1 MSDIARNRVETLRF
15 LLNEAFMLGMIAVIA
30 GILTA
35 AMVIQYAY
43 GELPCPLCLLQRVAM
58 LGVCFGIMQSFR
70 HGFSDRNLGYSL
82 LFSVFL
88 LVVATRQTLL
98 DIYPRPGHE
107 YVGSAVLG
115 LHMPVWSI
123 LIALA
128 LITAVAVKLCVV
140 GTEDGA
146 RPPERKSL
154 VGRLA
159 TVLSLYM
166 IALALINLGS
176 VVVQCGLGQ
185 CHTTGYALLK

>member
-1 MSDIARNRVETLRF
+1 MSAIIRRGLEALRF
-15 LLNEAFMLGMIAVIA
+15 LLNEAFMLGMMATIA

-70 HGFSDRNLGYSL
+70 NGFSDRNLGYSL
-82 LFSVFL
+82 LFAIFL
-88 LVVATRQTLL
+88 LVVAVRQTLL

-107 YVGSAVLG
+107 YVGSAILG
-115 LHMPVWSI
+115 MHMPVWSI

-146 RPPERKSL
+146 RPPELKSL

-159 TVLSLYM
+159 TVLSFYIIA
-166 IALALINLGS
+166 IALVNFGS

>member
-15 LLNEAFMLGMIAVIA
+15 LLNEAFMLGMIAAIA

-70 HGFSDRNLGYSL
+70 NGFSDRNLGYSL

-107 YVGSAVLG
+107 YVGSAILG
-115 LHMPVWSI
+115 LHMPVWSV
-123 LIALA
+123 LIALT

-159 TVLSLYM
+159 ALLSLYI

-176 VVVQCGLGQ
+176 VVVQCGIGQ